1 MYEITRSF
9 HDEKQS
15 ESKLNFNNRESVE
28 HQTLAEGNLITAKA
42 LYDDMQMKK
51 YKKHKKRIGQ
61 NALKSAIESTE
72 HSFKAV
78 SCADEIKM
86 LFFLERRK
94 SERSMTIRIIQKYL
108 QREQENAKINILEKK
123 DVEKLNKTVKNKG
136 ADSPYNAVR
145 YKLQGTTEEAV
156 KECQLRLL
164 KKAYDNVKKLKEKQS
179 TETIEL
185 KGVSVTFPRILQSN
199 YVYMVK
205 VEKKSA
211 GSFLFR
217 LQILKK
223 WFIKGI

>member
-1 MYEITRSF
+1 MKEGLYSMYEITRSF

-78 SCADEIKM
+78 SCADENKDVILSGKEEEREKYDHTHN
-86 LFFLERRK
+86 LE
-94 SERSMTIRIIQKYL
+94 YL

-156 KECQLRLL
+156 KDAIEVAE
-164 KKAYDNVKKLKEKQS
+164 KAYDNVKKLKEKQS

-185 KGVSVTFPRILQSN
+185 KGVSVTFPRIL
-199 YVYMVK
+199 
-205 VEKKSA
+205 
-211 GSFLFR
+211 
-217 LQILKK
+217 
-223 WFIKGI
+223 

>member
-78 SCADEIKM
+78 SCADENKNVILSGKEEEREKYDHTHN
-86 LFFLERRK
+86 LE
-94 SERSMTIRIIQKYL
+94 YL

-145 YKLQGTTEEAV
+145 YKLQGTTEKAV
-156 KECQLRLL
+156 KDAIEVAE
-164 KKAYDNVKKLKEKQS
+164 KAYDNVKKLKEKQS

-185 KGVSVTFPRILQSN
+185 KGVSVTFPRIL
-199 YVYMVK
+199 
-205 VEKKSA
+205 
-211 GSFLFR
+211 
-217 LQILKK
+217 
-223 WFIKGI
+223 

>member
-1 MYEITRSF
+1 MKEGLYSMYEITRSF

-15 ESKLNFNNRESVE
+15 ESRLNFNNRESVE

-78 SCADEIKM
+78 SCADENKNVILSGKEEEREKYDHTHN
-86 LFFLERRK
+86 LE
-94 SERSMTIRIIQKYL
+94 YL

-145 YKLQGTTEEAV
+145 YKLQGTTEKAV
-156 KECQLRLL
+156 KDAIEVAE
-164 KKAYDNVKKLKEKQS
+164 KAYDNVKKLKEKQS

-185 KGVSVTFPRILQSN
+185 KGVSVTFPRIL
-199 YVYMVK
+199 
-205 VEKKSA
+205 
-211 GSFLFR
+211 
-217 LQILKK
+217 
-223 WFIKGI
+223 

>member
-15 ESKLNFNNRESVE
+15 ESRLNFNNRESVE

-61 NALKSAIESTE
+61 NALKSVIESTE

-78 SCADEIKM
+78 SCADENKNVILSGKEEEREKYDHTHN
-86 LFFLERRK
+86 LE
-94 SERSMTIRIIQKYL
+94 YL

-145 YKLQGTTEEAV
+145 YKLQGTTEKAV
-156 KECQLRLL
+156 KDAIEVAE
-164 KKAYDNVKKLKEKQS
+164 KAYDNVKKLKEKQS

-185 KGVSVTFPRILQSN
+185 KGVSVTFPRIL
-199 YVYMVK
+199 
-205 VEKKSA
+205 
-211 GSFLFR
+211 
-217 LQILKK
+217 
-223 WFIKGI
+223 

>member
-1 MYEITRSF
+1 MKEGLYSMYEITRSF

-78 SCADEIKM
+78 SCADENKDVILSGKEEEREKYDHTHN
-86 LFFLERRK
+86 LE
-94 SERSMTIRIIQKYL
+94 YL

-145 YKLQGTTEEAV
+145 YKLQGTTEKAV
-156 KECQLRLL
+156 KDAIEVAE
-164 KKAYDNVKKLKEKQS
+164 KAYDNVKKLKETQS

-185 KGVSVTFPRILQSN
+185 KGVSVTFPRIL
-199 YVYMVK
+199 
-205 VEKKSA
+205 
-211 GSFLFR
+211 
-217 LQILKK
+217 
-223 WFIKGI
+223 

>member
-15 ESKLNFNNRESVE
+15 ESRLNFNNRESVE

-61 NALKSAIESTE
+61 NALKSAMESTE

-78 SCADEIKM
+78 SCADENKNVILSGKKKEREKYDHTHN
-86 LFFLERRK
+86 LE
-94 SERSMTIRIIQKYL
+94 YL
-108 QREQENAKINILEKK
+108 QREQENAKIKILEKK

-156 KECQLRLL
+156 KDAIEVAE
-164 KKAYDNVKKLKEKQS
+164 KAYDNVKKLKEKPS

-185 KGVSVTFPRILQSN
+185 NGVSVIIPRIL
-199 YVYMVK
+199 
-205 VEKKSA
+205 
-211 GSFLFR
+211 
-217 LQILKK
+217 
-223 WFIKGI
+223 

>member
-15 ESKLNFNNRESVE
+15 ESRLNFNNRESVE

-78 SCADEIKM
+78 SCADENKNVILSGKEEEREKYDHTHN
-86 LFFLERRK
+86 LE
-94 SERSMTIRIIQKYL
+94 YL

-145 YKLQGTTEEAV
+145 YKLQGTTEKAV
-156 KECQLRLL
+156 KDAIEVAE
-164 KKAYDNVKKLKEKQS
+164 KAYDNVKKLKEKQS

-185 KGVSVTFPRILQSN
+185 KGVSVTFPRIL
-199 YVYMVK
+199 
-205 VEKKSA
+205 
-211 GSFLFR
+211 
-217 LQILKK
+217 
-223 WFIKGI
+223 